1 MSERL
6 LKCPACKSGNF
17 LNFKEVKDHAVSKET
32 FTLCRC
38 ADCGLLFT
46 NPRPAFEAIGPY
58 YDFPEYYS
66 HEDSSKNLTQW
77 VYQQVRK
84 YSIGKKVALIQSLK
98 KTGALLDVG
107 CGTGAFLEAA
117 KGRGWSVSGVE
128 PNAKARA
135 LAEKKL
141 NQSLHESVQELPE
154 EPTVDLITLFHVL
167 EHVHELKKTLKT
179 LLKKLAP
186 QGYLIIAVPNHEA
199 HDARYYD
206 KDWAAWDVPRHL
218 YHWNN
223 ASMQQLAKEYG
234 LILER
239 RLPMVFDA
247 FYVSLLSE
255 KYRQSSPITAYIKAL
270 YRGLLSNVKAKKTGN
285 YSSQLYIYK
294 KK

>member
-17 LNFKEVKDHAVSKET
+17 LNFKEVKDHAVSQET

-77 VYQQVRK
+77 IYQQVRK
-84 YSIGKKVALIQSLK
+84 YSIGKKVALVQSLK
-98 KTGALLDVG
+98 KPGALLDVG

-117 KGRGWSVSGVE
+117 KGRGWSISGVE

-141 NQSLHESVQELPE
+141 NHSLHESVQELPE
-154 EPTVDLITLFHVL
+154 EPAVDLITLFHVL

-186 QGYLIIAVPNHEA
+186 EGYLIIAVPNHDAYDA
-199 HDARYYD
+199 HYYG

-223 ASMQQLAKEYG
+223 VSMQHLAKEYG

-247 FYVSLLSE
+247 YYVSLLSE
-255 KYRQSSPITAYIKAL
+255 KYRQSGPVMAYIRAL
-270 YRGLLSNVKAKKTGN
+270 YRGFLSNLKAKQTGN
-285 YSSQLYIYK
+285 YSSQLYIYRK
-294 KK
+294 K